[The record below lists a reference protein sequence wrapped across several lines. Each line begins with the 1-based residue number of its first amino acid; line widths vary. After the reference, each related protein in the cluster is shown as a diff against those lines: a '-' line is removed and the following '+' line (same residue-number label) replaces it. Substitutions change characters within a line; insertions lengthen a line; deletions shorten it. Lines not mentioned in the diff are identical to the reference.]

1 MHKTLWLSVSLVL
14 AVAMT
19 GGCWHSR
26 KEGACPGC
34 PPKTQAPAAA
44 AEPKPEP
51 VAAGMTRSAM
61 AFPTGDRRSSVLWLE
76 RTAPAQVTVGQPFEY
91 ELRVTNLTSSTVSDV
106 VVMDSCGENLKIS
119 GTEPPVA
126 EAAAGQLR
134 WELGDLA
141 ANASK
146 TITVRGA
153 ATSMNPV
160 TSCLSATY
168 NQRACATI
176 SVVQP
181 KLQLTVSTP
190 PQALVCDNIPV
201 RYTVTNNGTGVAKA
215 VTIEQPLVQGLATS
229 AGQNR
234 VVAAVGDLGPGQSK
248 TVEVMLKASGPA
260 KVESVVRAAG
270 EGGLKAEAP
279 VSQVIRQPQL
289 LVQLSGPQQVFVGRP
304 ITYKLTVTN
313 KGDGEARNT
322 VLELTAPAGVR
333 LSNLS
338 NAGIAAAGKA
348 TWNLGTLAPGQSV
361 TVTVAA
367 DPQAMGALE
376 VSASAQAYC
385 AARTAAAGKTMVQG
399 IPAILLEM
407 VDVTDPVQ
415 VGQTTTY
422 ITTITNQGSMA
433 ATNVQL
439 TWDLEKTMQFVSADG
454 ATAAKAQGSTVVCS
468 PLPSLAPKAQAI
480 WRVVV
485 RAVEPGDVRMKVTL
499 TSDQLTRPVE
509 KTEATNFYE

>member
-1 MHKTLWLSVSLVL
+1 MHKALWLSVSLVL
-14 AVAMT
+14 AFAAMS
-19 GGCWHSR
+19 GCWHSR

-34 PPKTQAPAAA
+34 PPKGEAPAA

-51 VAAGMTRSAM
+51 VAAGMIRSAM

-91 ELRVTNLTSSTVSDV
+91 ELRVTNLTTSTVSDV
-106 VVMDSCGENLKIS
+106 VVMDRCGENLKIA
-119 GTEPPVA
+119 GTEPAVSEA
-126 EAAAGQLR
+126 EEGQLR
-134 WELGDLA
+134 WELGDLP

-146 TITVRGA
+146 IITVRGT
-153 ATSMNPV
+153 ATSVNPV
-160 TSCLSATY
+160 TSCLSVTY

-176 SVVQP
+176 NVVQP

-201 RYTVTNNGTGVAKA
+201 RYTVTNNGTGVAKG
-215 VTIEQPLVQGLATS
+215 VTIEQPLAQGLATS

-234 VVAAVGDLGPGQSK
+234 VMAAVGDLGPGQSK

-260 KVESVVRAAG
+260 KVESVARAAG

-279 VSQVIRQPQL
+279 VSQIIRQPQL
-289 LVQLSGPQQVFVGRP
+289 VVQLSGPQQVFVGRP
-304 ITYKLTVTN
+304 ITYKVAVSN

-322 VLELTAPAGVR
+322 VLDLAVPAGVR

-338 NAGIAAAGKA
+338 HAGTAAVGKA

-361 TVTVAA
+361 TVTAAA
-367 DPQAMGALE
+367 DPPAMGALE

-385 AARTAAAGKTMVQG
+385 AARTAAAGKTAVQG

-422 ITTITNQGSMA
+422 VTTVTNQGSTA
-433 ATNVQL
+433 ATNIQL
-439 TWDLEKTMQFVSADG
+439 AWTLEDTMQFVSADG
-454 ATAAKAQGSTVVCS
+454 ATAAKLDGRTVTAAALS
-468 PLPSLAPKAQAI
+468 SLAPKAQAV
-480 WRVVV
+480 WRVTVK
-485 RAVEPGDVRMKVTL
+485 AIDAGDVRMKVML
-499 TSDQLTRPVE
+499 KSDQLTRPLE
-509 KTEATNFYE
+509 ETEATNFYQ